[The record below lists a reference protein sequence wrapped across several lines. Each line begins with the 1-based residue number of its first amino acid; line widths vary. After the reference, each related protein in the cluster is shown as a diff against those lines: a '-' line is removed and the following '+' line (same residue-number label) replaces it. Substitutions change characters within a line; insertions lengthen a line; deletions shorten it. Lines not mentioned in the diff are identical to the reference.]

1 MMPIKSGDFVIIDY
15 ILKVK
20 ETGEVFDVTMED
32 QAKAANAYSAQE
44 VYEPKLLVVGQ
55 SWMLKGVD
63 ELVTG
68 AEEGQEKEA
77 EIPPENAFGQRD
89 GKKVEIVPARQLT
102 SQGIRPIPGQ
112 RIEIQGQL
120 ATIRAVS
127 GGRVTID
134 YNHPLAGRTLNA
146 KVYVRKNVT
155 VPEDRI
161 RELIHRRIREV
172 PKDRFL
178 VSDLGTMVSI
188 QMPDE
193 SFTLEN
199 IQYAKKGL
207 AKEISRYFPDVTTVQ
222 FTESHIVKAAPA
234 PKPAEAKAE
243 APAVA
248 APAPAP
254 EQATAGAE
262 AKPEAAAEKPEKKP
276 GKAKKPQQSE
286 Q

>member
-1 MMPIKSGDFVIIDY
+1 LMPIKSGDFVIIDY

-32 QAKAANAYSAQE
+32 QAKAANAYNPQE

-55 SWMLKGVD
+55 SWMLKGID

-77 EIPPENAFGQRD
+77 EIPPEKAFGLRD
-89 GKKVEIVPARQLT
+89 GKRVEIVPARQLT

-112 RIEIQGQL
+112 RIEVQGQL

-134 YNHPLAGRTLNA
+134 YNHPLAGRTLSA

-155 VPEDRI
+155 APEDRI
-161 RELIHRRIREV
+161 RELIHRRVREV
-172 PKDRFL
+172 PKDKFL

-193 SFTLEN
+193 AFTLEN

-222 FTESHIVKAAPA
+222 FTESHIVKAPA
-234 PKPAEAKAE
+234 PKPAEEKAAAAPPAE
-243 APAVA
+243 ATA
-248 APAPAP
+248 
-254 EQATAGAE
+254 EQAPAE
-262 AKPEAAAEKPEKKP
+262 AKPEAAAAKTEKKSA
-276 GKAKKPQQSE
+276 KAKKSQQSE

>member
-32 QAKAANAYSAQE
+32 QAKSANAYSPQE
-44 VYEPKLLVVGQ
+44 VYEPKLLVVSQ
-55 SWMLKGVD
+55 SWMLKGID

-77 EIPPENAFGQRD
+77 DIPPEKAFGLRD
-89 GKKVEIVPARQLT
+89 GKRVEIVPARQLT

-112 RIEIQGQL
+112 RIEVQGQL

-134 YNHPLAGRTLNA
+134 YNHPLAGRTLSA

-155 VPEDRI
+155 APEDRI
-161 RELIHRRIREV
+161 RELIHRRVREV
-172 PKDRFL
+172 PKDKFL
-178 VSDLGTMVSI
+178 VSDLGAMVSI
-188 QMPDE
+188 QMPE
-193 SFTLEN
+193 EAFTLEN

-222 FTESHIVKAAPA
+222 FTESHTVKAPA
-234 PKPAEAKAE
+234 PKPAEEKAAAPPAE
-243 APAVA
+243 AA
-248 APAPAP
+248 A
-254 EQATAGAE
+254 EQAPAE
-262 AKPEAAAEKPEKKP
+262 AKPEAAAAKTEKKSA
-276 GKAKKPQQSE
+276 KAKKSQQSE

>member
-32 QAKAANAYSAQE
+32 QAKSANVYSPQE

-55 SWMLKGVD
+55 SWMLKGID

-77 EIPPENAFGQRD
+77 EIPPEKAFGLRD
-89 GKKVEIVPARQLT
+89 GKRVEIVPARQLT

-112 RIEIQGQL
+112 RIEVQGQL

-155 VPEDRI
+155 APEDRI
-161 RELIHRRIREV
+161 RELIHRRVREV
-172 PKDRFL
+172 PKDKFL
-178 VSDLGTMVSI
+178 VSNLGAMVSI
-188 QMPDE
+188 QMPEE

-207 AKEISRYFPDVTTVQ
+207 AKEISRYFPEVTTVQ
-222 FTESHIVKAAPA
+222 FTESHIVKAPA
-234 PKPAEAKAE
+234 PKPAEEKAAAAPPAE
-243 APAVA
+243 ATA
-248 APAPAP
+248 
-254 EQATAGAE
+254 EQAPAE
-262 AKPEAAAEKPEKKP
+262 AKPEAAAAKTEKKSA
-276 GKAKKPQQSE
+276 KAKKSQQSE

>member
-32 QAKAANAYSAQE
+32 QAKAANAYSPQE

-55 SWMLKGVD
+55 SWMLKGID

-77 EIPPENAFGQRD
+77 EIPPEKAFGLRD
-89 GKKVEIVPARQLT
+89 GKRVEIVPARQLT

-112 RIEIQGQL
+112 RIEVQGQL

-134 YNHPLAGRTLNA
+134 YNHPLAGRTLSA

-155 VPEDRI
+155 APEDRI
-161 RELIHRRIREV
+161 RELIHRRVREV
-172 PKDRFL
+172 PKDKFL

-193 SFTLEN
+193 AFTLEN

-222 FTESHIVKAAPA
+222 FTESHIVKAPA
-234 PKPAEAKAE
+234 PKPAEEKAATPPAEAKAE
-243 APAVA
+243 QAP
-248 APAPAP
+248 
-254 EQATAGAE
+254 AE
-262 AKPEAAAEKPEKKP
+262 AKPEAAAANAEKTEKKSA
-276 GKAKKPQQSE
+276 KAKKSQQSE

>member
-1 MMPIKSGDFVIIDY
+1 MPIKSGDFVIIDY

-32 QAKAANAYSAQE
+32 QAKSANVYSPQE

-55 SWMLKGVD
+55 SWMLKGID

-77 EIPPENAFGQRD
+77 EIPPEKAFGLRD
-89 GKKVEIVPARQLT
+89 GKRVEIVPARQLT

-112 RIEIQGQL
+112 RIEVQGQL

-155 VPEDRI
+155 APEDRI
-161 RELIHRRIREV
+161 RELIHRRVREV
-172 PKDRFL
+172 PKDKFL
-178 VSDLGTMVSI
+178 VSNLGAMVSI
-188 QMPDE
+188 QMPEE

-207 AKEISRYFPDVTTVQ
+207 AKEISRYFPEVTTVQ
-222 FTESHIVKAAPA
+222 FTESHIVKAPA
-234 PKPAEAKAE
+234 PKPAEEKAAAAPPAE
-243 APAVA
+243 ATA
-248 APAPAP
+248 
-254 EQATAGAE
+254 EQAPAE
-262 AKPEAAAEKPEKKP
+262 AKPEAAAAKTEKKSA
-276 GKAKKPQQSE
+276 KAKKSQQSE